1 MFWRPPWIHDRRGR
15 ERCPKLTPWAESLM
29 NEVDDLLYAKCLP
42 ECHGSVWWHTFDSM
56 NEWFSETFEHVFVP
70 AVSCLFYFWSQYSN
84 EKQTGQRSA
93 AIRSADWCSGCNT
106 TSGCS
111 RFSTHHAPL
120 PVTTI
125 YATFPG
131 KSVLLRGLFAMI
143 IMEPIKGYIPFGL
156 PPIST
161 ETPLGDSLSLHIF
174 ELDDGRWWRWLSLK
188 PRVRKYRA

>member
-1 MFWRPPWIHDRRGR
+1 MFWRPPWIRDHRGR
-15 ERCPKLTPWAESLM
+15 AKCPKLTPWAESLM

-84 EKQTGQRSA
+84 KKQTGQRSA

-156 PPIST
+156 PPISN
-161 ETPLGDSLSLHIF
+161 EDSA
-174 ELDDGRWWRWLSLK
+174 RWFIKSSYFWIGWRALVAVVE
-188 PRVRKYRA
+188 P